1 MSSYRK
7 YAISRVSLGIV
18 GPRGGCGSSSSDD
31 TQLNAC
37 SRLAQVQTALTSSQ
51 DKIVKDKVPHHIIA
65 LDAFQSDLETLRN
78 HLVDVEAVAHAAEE
92 ALQDLPYNPATAT
105 DASEPYS
112 DNRLGMGRLQTL
124 VTATSTAARMALQ
137 ETDQLVD
144 RLYKLV
150 ESAGVTRNRNNGS
163 SQANQS
169 GVRLATRP
177 ERAPRTLVPLR
188 ESA

>member
-1 MSSYRK
+1 MLSAK
-7 YAISRVSLGIV
+7 TTLGV
-18 GPRGGCGSSSSDD
+18 AGPSGGCGSSSSDD

-37 SRLAQVQTALTSSQ
+37 SRLAKVQAVLTSSQ
-51 DKIVKDKVPHHIIA
+51 DKIVKDKVPPHIIA

-105 DASEPYS
+105 TASEPYS
-112 DNRLGMGRLQTL
+112 DNQLGMGRLQTL
-124 VTATSTAARMALQ
+124 VIATSTAARLALQ

-150 ESAGVTRNRNNGS
+150 ESAGVTRDRDNGS
-163 SQANQS
+163 SRANQS
-169 GVRLATRP
+169 GVRVATRP
-177 ERAPRTLVPLR
+177 ERAPRTLLPLR